1 MPALIPELIALASD
15 QTVKTP
21 DLLRKAMVAARML
34 KQPEWATWIGHELQ
48 GYPDGSR
55 LPSYRLIRGE
65 LRAQNPANGL
75 IPLHVGTPREKE
87 LLSTSPFFE
96 GVSDLEA
103 LAASSEELLC
113 HFPPD
118 IAAVLRDIQPLPMTA
133 VIVVSTSQVRGLL
146 EAVRNRVLSWAL
158 DLTDAGIQGEGMSFT
173 PQEQQQAQQLAPVN
187 IHIGGNATGFQFMQ
201 SSPGGQ
207 QQQTVTGEQKKEAL
221 AALLPWLTQVIAQ
234 GQLQGEACAEL
245 QAELDTL
252 KAQAASPNPKWPV
265 IGAVADSVRAVLEG
279 AGGGVLAAQALGWLA
294 TLSGN

>member
-187 IHIGGNATGFQFMQ
+187 IHI
-201 SSPGGQ
+201 
-207 QQQTVTGEQKKEAL
+207 EQKEEAL

-294 TLSGN
+294 TLTGH